1 MQFKQLMLVGI
12 ITTAGCVTVTD
23 IPDNH
28 PQAMADSRID
38 LGLGYLSQGNMN
50 KARENLYRAARH
62 APDYARS
69 QLALA
74 HYLDQVGETEKARHV
89 YLQARLDHPENGDVL
104 NNFGTFLCK
113 HGDYLSADT
122 LFNQALQRP
131 GYNQPAA
138 TLENAALC
146 ANKSGNQKQAI
157 HYLDRSLDYD
167 PSQASAWLALTRMQ
181 LAAGNTEDARNT
193 LRGFSQR
200 FGNPKAV
207 QQLWLEVNAAWAET
221 QKNQR

>member
-1 MQFKQLMLVGI
+1 M
-12 ITTAGCVTVTD
+12 TAGCVTVTD
-23 IPDNH
+23 IPDTN

-50 KARENLYRAARH
+50 KARENLYRATRH

-74 HYLDQVGETEKARHV
+74 HYLDQVGEPEKARHI
-89 YLQARLDHPENGDVL
+89 YQQARRAHPENGDVL

-131 GYNQPAA
+131 DYNQPAA

-146 ANKSGNQKQAI
+146 ADKSGNREQAI
-157 HYLDRSLDYD
+157 HYLVRSLDYD
-167 PSQASAWLALTRMQ
+167 PSNASAWLTLTRMQ
-181 LAAGNTEDARNT
+181 LSVGNTDDARST
-193 LRGFSQR
+193 LRAFSQR

-207 QQLWLEVNAAWAET
+207 QQLWLKVNATQAET
-221 QKNQR
+221 QKSQR